1 MSYICGVKCDL
12 LLYDWFIISVLIS
25 FRGPLVSGWRLRVCR
40 CAHVFQEAASDA
52 EGLLQTQLQLL
63 KEVMLVKVSQLL
75 QVPKDDSS
83 LSPQVLRHVGTLQ
96 LRDVVL
102 HHVPQRSHI
111 LSLRLKQLLH
121 DALEFTVSRRQTHN
135 AVCCLTWSLISS
147 TILTLLQL
155 LKHIMQS
162 AVWRD
167 PWSTLQYWHYYSY
180 WNT

>member
-1 MSYICGVKCDL
+1 MQNTIYVLHMIVGWNVTCFCFSVAWLIHYQCINL
-12 LLYDWFIISVLIS
+12 LQQVL
-25 FRGPLVSGWRLRVCR
+25 WYRVCR

-83 LSPQVLRHVGTLQ
+83 LSPQVLGHVGTLQ

-121 DALEFTVSRRQTHN
+121 DALEFTVSRRHKHN
-135 AVCCLTWSLISS
+135 AVW
-147 TILTLLQL
+147 
-155 LKHIMQS
+155 H
-162 AVWRD
+162 D
-167 PWSTLQYWHYYSY
+167 PWSLLQYWHY
-180 WNT
+180 

>member
-1 MSYICGVKCDL
+1 MSYNCVVKCDL
-12 LLYDWFIISVLIS
+12 ILYDWFIISVLIS
-25 FRGPLVSGWRLRVCR
+25 FRGSLVSGWRLRVCR

-121 DALEFTVSRRQTHN
+121 DALEFTVSRRQTHKSVCCLTWSHALFYNTDIITVTETHN
-135 AVCCLTWSLISS
+135 AVCCLTWS
-147 TILTLLQL
+147 
-155 LKHIMQS
+155 
-162 AVWRD
+162 
-167 PWSTLQYWHYYSY
+167 WSTLQYWHYYSY